1 VIDTTSHVVLVNE
14 KDEAT
19 GTMEKM
25 EAHQKAM
32 LHRAFS
38 VFLFNEAGEMLLQRR
53 SMKKYHSGGLWTN
66 ACCSHPFSGE
76 DNLVAAKRRT
86 YEELGVEVE
95 LNEAFS
101 FVYKAALDNGLTEH
115 EFDHVFIGTC
125 TSRLNPD
132 PDEVADYAYLDMGYL
147 KNHIERYPEKYTVWF
162 KIAFP
167 LLEEFMS
174 NRAQ

>member
-1 VIDTTSHVVLVNE
+1 MLNLKGKIHLAHKLANQFDSAMNGGYLPSKVNYVIQDTSENISIE
-14 KDEAT
+14 
-19 GTMEKM
+19 
-25 EAHQKAM
+25 
-32 LHRAFS
+32 S
-38 VFLFNEAGEMLLQRR
+38 
-53 SMKKYHSGGLWTN
+53 
-66 ACCSHPFSGE
+66 
-76 DNLVAAKRRT
+76 AARKS
-86 YEELGVEVE
+86 Y
-95 LNEAFS
+95 
-101 FVYKAALDNGLTEH
+101 YKAALDNGLTEH

-132 PDEVADYAYLDMGYL
+132 SDEVADYAYLDMGYL